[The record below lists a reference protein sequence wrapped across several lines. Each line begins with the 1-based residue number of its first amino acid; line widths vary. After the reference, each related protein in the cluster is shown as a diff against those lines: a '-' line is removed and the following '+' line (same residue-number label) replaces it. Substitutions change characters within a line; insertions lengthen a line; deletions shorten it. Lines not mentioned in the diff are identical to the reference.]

1 MSNHQIGQN
10 YLKKSL
16 LIIEEW
22 FIQGC
27 KSCNREIS
35 MLENEYLAAKSASIQ
50 PRTSGI
56 DILNS
61 WSNPSPPYGSSA
73 SKCYLALSAIF
84 LPRSPKSDLTRA
96 SEVLSRRCRKMA
108 SIWRLFRR
116 SLDTRGWPKLWSTG
130 MWQTR
135 KKGIRNEDWT
145 RWSIPQWRKGGP
157 RRMPPLR
164 NLTW

>member
-1 MSNHQIGQN
+1 MSIHPIGQN

-35 MLENEYLAAKSASIQ
+35 MLANEYLAAKSASIQ

-73 SKCYLALSAIF
+73 SKCYLALSAIYCLGRQNQISLVQAKCYHADVGRWRRYGACSEDRWTHEVGPNCGVQECDRQGKEGF
-84 LPRSPKSDLTRA
+84 ETRT
-96 SEVLSRRCRKMA
+96 E
-108 SIWRLFRR
+108 
-116 SLDTRGWPKLWSTG
+116 RGDQYLNEEKEDQAGCPLY
-130 MWQTR
+130 
-135 KKGIRNEDWT
+135 GI
-145 RWSIPQWRKGGP
+145 
-157 RRMPPLR
+157 
-164 NLTW
+164 